1 MLCAWDANWI
11 RAADPAVSGRAE
23 RTSLG
28 DEVYRSQVLCTDDA
42 LATYSHELHQRF
54 GEQATG

>member
-1 MLCAWDANWI
+1 VRPGRQL
-11 RAADPAVSGRAE
+11 DPAASGRAE

-54 GEQATG
+54 GEQAIG